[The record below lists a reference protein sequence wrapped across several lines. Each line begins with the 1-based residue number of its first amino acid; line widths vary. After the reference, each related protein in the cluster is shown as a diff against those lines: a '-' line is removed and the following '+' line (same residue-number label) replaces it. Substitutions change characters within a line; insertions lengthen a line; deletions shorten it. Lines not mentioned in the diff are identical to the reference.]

1 MRGEVLK
8 ADSLDGAGLILGE
21 DGQRYQFSQVQVRNG
36 AVLQAGQTVDFVSMG
51 EEARDIYALG
61 AAPAAAPKA
70 AATPAYAGQPSMPA
84 PAYAASVPQAN
95 DGLWTYFIR
104 ALTQNFARF
113 HGRARR
119 SEYWGY
125 FLFVMISYV
134 VLLIVDVFLSMSFY
148 GRDEYGAPN
157 IVPVLAGLFYLY
169 NILPGLSITV
179 RRLHDQDLSGWL
191 VLLNVIAY
199 VGGFILLVFMF
210 MDSKPAPNKHGPS
223 PKYAGAMTAD
233 TFA

>member
-8 ADSLDGAGLILGE
+8 ADSPDGAGLILGE
-21 DGQRYQFSQVQVRNG
+21 DGRRYQFSQVQVRNG
-36 AVLQAGQTVDFVSMG
+36 SVLQAGQTVDFVSMG

-61 AAPAAAPKA
+61 AAPAAAQAA
-70 AATPAYAGQPSMPA
+70 AATPYPAAPSMPA
-84 PAYAASVPQAN
+84 PAYAAPVPQPS

-104 ALTQNFARF
+104 ALTKNFAQF
-113 HGRARR
+113 NGRARR
-119 SEYWGY
+119 AEYWGY
-125 FLFVMISYV
+125 FLFVLIAYV
-134 VLLIVDVFLSMSFY
+134 TLFIVDIVLSMSLY
-148 GRDEYGAPN
+148 GTDQYGDPN
-157 IVPVLAGLFYLY
+157 IIPVLTALFYVY

-191 VLLNVIAY
+191 VLLNFIPY

-210 MDSKPAPNKHGPS
+210 MDSKPATNKHGPS

>member
-8 ADSLDGAGLILGE
+8 ADSPDGAGLILGE

-36 AVLQAGQTVDFVSMG
+36 SVLQAGQTVDFVSMG

-61 AAPAAAPKA
+61 AAPAAAQA
-70 AATPAYAGQPSMPA
+70 AAAAPYPAAPSMPA
-84 PAYAASVPQAN
+84 PAYAAPVPQPS

-104 ALTQNFARF
+104 ALTKNFAQF
-113 HGRARR
+113 NGRARR
-119 SEYWGY
+119 AEYWGY
-125 FLFVMISYV
+125 FLFVLITYF
-134 VLLIVDVFLSMSFY
+134 VLFIIDIVLSLSFY
-148 GRDEYGAPN
+148 GTSEYGDPN
-157 IVPVLAGLFYLY
+157 IVPVLTILFWLY
-169 NILPGLSITV
+169 NILPGLSISV

-191 VLLNVIAY
+191 VLLNLVPY

-210 MDSKPAPNKHGPS
+210 MDSKPATNKHGPS